1 MGGGRANPNFGMNL
15 NLFFN
20 YRALKRIS
28 SVKLKRT
35 SLPANPIQQVANC
48 EEPEE
53 RRASTIV
60 PPVPEDLCITPPESV
75 VTSPVVQQLIKPNNV
90 RPDKSSDQTNTLNND
105 KLEEGS
111 SNDNGIIMS
120 TDNSENADFVYPRMY
135 SSSLNIVIK

>member
-1 MGGGRANPNFGMNL
+1 MNL
-15 NLFFN
+15 NFFFN

-35 SLPANPIQQVANC
+35 SLPANPIQEVANC
-48 EEPEE
+48 QELEE

-75 VTSPVVQQLIKPNNV
+75 VTSPTVQQLIKPNNV
-90 RPDKSSDQTNTLNND
+90 RPEKSSDQTKTLSND

-111 SNDNGIIMS
+111 NDDSGIIMS
-120 TDNSENADFVYPRMY
+120 TDKSEKADFVYPRVY
-135 SSSLNIVIK
+135 SSSVNIVIK